1 MQDADQL
8 PRTSKDAIGADSA
21 SAEVNVSDLVSAILK
36 LIVLI
41 YRVRVMVCPQG
52 GTLLNPGTP
61 W

>member
-8 PRTSKDAIGADSA
+8 PRTSKDTIGAVSA
-21 SAEVNVSDLVSAILK
+21 SDEVNISDLVSAFLK

-41 YRVRVMVCPQG
+41 YRVRVMVRSQG
-52 GTLLNPGTP
+52 GTLLSPGTH